1 MKFVYLQYFCRTFF
15 FVVALVLSGCGGGGG
30 NASAPTTTTNA
41 TSTGSV
47 PGVVDVLTTATTINS
62 GGAAIT
68 VTVVVKDAGNVAI
81 ANTPV
86 TLSASSGS
94 LLAASSLTNSSG
106 VVTATLDAGNDK
118 SLRTITISA
127 TAGAVTKTAQV
138 SVVGTKLTVTGPTTV
153 QLGSGLSSFS
163 ARAVDSSVAGI
174 AGAQITVSSSLGNT
188 LGSVTTT
195 DASGNTSFTYNPINS
210 GIDTLTINGLG
221 FTTSYVVTVS
231 GADFKF
237 TSPTNN
243 ATVNIG
249 ASQAVTV
256 RYFNGGVAVSGATVS
271 FATTRGNLSASSAVT
286 NGSGLATVNVSSTS
300 AGAATVT
307 ASLTGGGASATL
319 PLSFVSTT
327 PTSITV
333 QASPSAMA
341 PNLSGSTANRST
353 ISVTLM
359 DADLNPVA
367 TKQVDFTIIADNA
380 GSLSAASALTDSSGV
395 ASVQY
400 IPGSGSTAINGVR
413 IRATVHGAAL
423 SNDVYLTVNNAAL
436 FINIAFASKLGEY
449 SVGGIPVGYDQVV
462 AVYVTDSNGAAVAN
476 QNVTL
481 SLTPVNYEKGQLI
494 VTSPANSSKYWDLSS
509 GSAAICAN
517 EDVNGNG
524 ILDAADNDLN
534 SNGTLEPGNVGALLA
549 SNVTTDAQGWASTSF
564 RYAKKYALWTQLK
577 FTARAVVAG
586 TESTRSESVWLPIT
600 VTDNNSTDGPGMPWS
615 SSPFGTAGLCSNPN

>member
-1 MKFVYLQYFCRTFF
+1 MKLCFF
-15 FVVALVLSGCGGGGG
+15 SNLLRIFIIAAALIVSGCGGGGG
-30 NASAPTTTTNA
+30 NASAPTAVNPT
-41 TSTGSV
+41 TGSI
-47 PGVVDVLTTATTINS
+47 PGVVDILTTATTINS
-62 GGAAIT
+62 GGSGIT
-68 VTVVVKDAGNVAI
+68 ITVVVKDAGNVAI

-86 TLSASSGS
+86 SLSASSGS
-94 LLAASSLTNSSG
+94 LLAGASLTNSSG

-127 TAGAVTKTAQV
+127 TAGTVTKTAQV

-153 QLGSGLSSFS
+153 QLGSGLSTFS
-163 ARAVDSSVAGI
+163 VRAVDSAVVGI

-188 LGSVTTT
+188 LGSVVTT
-195 DASGNTSFTYNPINS
+195 DATGNTSFTYNPTVA
-210 GIDTLTINGLG
+210 GTDTLTIGGLG
-221 FTTSYVVTVS
+221 YSASYVVTVS

-249 ASQAVTV
+249 ASQALTV
-256 RYFNGGVAVSGATVS
+256 RYFNGGVAVSGATIS
-271 FATTRGNLSASSAVT
+271 FATTRGTLSASSAVT
-286 NGSGLATVNVSSTS
+286 DGSGVATVNVSSTS

-307 ASLTGGGASATL
+307 ASSSGGGASATL
-319 PLSFVSTT
+319 PLSFVSTA
-327 PTSITV
+327 PASITV
-333 QASPSAMA
+333 QASPSALA

-353 ISVTLM
+353 ITVTLL
-359 DADLNPVA
+359 DANLNPVA
-367 TKQVDFTIIADNA
+367 SKQVDFTIITDNA

-395 ASVQY
+395 ATVQY
-400 IPGSGSTAINGVR
+400 IPGSGSTAINGVQ
-413 IRATVHGAAL
+413 IRATVHGAVL

-449 SVGGIPVGYDQVV
+449 SAGGVPVGYDQVV

-494 VTSPANSSKYWDLSS
+494 ETSPADPNKYWDLSS

-517 EDVNGNG
+517 EDTNGNG
-524 ILDAADNDLN
+524 MLDGGDSDEN
-534 SNGTLEPGNVGALLA
+534 SNGTLEPGNVGALLS

-564 RYAKKYALWTQLK
+564 RYAKKYALWTKLK
-577 FTARAVVAG
+577 FIARAVVAG
-586 TESTRSESVWLPIT
+586 TESTRSESIWLPIT
-600 VTDNNSTDGPGMPWS
+600 STDNSTTNGPGMPWS
-615 SSPFGTAGLCSNPN
+615 TSPFGVSAACSNPN